1 MKESAKWQ
9 RERVYTVLNKHLH
22 KQDDPDES
30 AFLISAMKT
39 LRNVALGMRN
49 SEFYNAIVLRFFAD
63 TPLSIGQIAARTHRT
78 KRTVYKDID
87 AGTELLAGCLFGI
100 DGFNTIQPGWN
111 KTVYE
116 AAVQNTYELLARYYL
131 LHQFTGD
138 ASPLVNI
145 RAQDII
151 RRNIPPCFADKVTHS
166 TALAHRQRTATV
178 LDWLEKAV
186 EIYRTELGGSG
197 DCCEML
203 RRRRYRIIMARYIDG
218 RRLDIQ
224 SIAENEDCE
233 IRNVYKDIKSAAYR
247 ISQILFE
254 L

>member
-9 RERVYTVLNKHLH
+9 RIRAYTALDKHLH
-22 KQDDPDES
+22 KQDDPEES

-39 LRNVALGMRN
+39 LRDVALGMNN
-49 SEFYNAIVLRFFAD
+49 SEFYNAIVMRYFAD
-63 TPLSIGQIAARTHRT
+63 TPLSIDQIAARTHRT
-78 KRTVYKDID
+78 RRTVYKDID
-87 AGTELLAGCLFGI
+87 AGAELLAGCLFGI
-100 DGFNTIQPGWN
+100 DGFALAPFGRDKTIS
-111 KTVYE
+111 K
-116 AAVQNTYELLARYYL
+116 AAAQNTFELLERYYL
-131 LHQFTGD
+131 LRQFAGN
-138 ASPLVNI
+138 ASPAPSVSAL
-145 RAQDII
+145 DIV
-151 RRNIPPCFADKVTHS
+151 RQNTPPSFADEITNS
-166 TALAHRQRTATV
+166 TALEHRQRTATV

-186 EIYRTELGGSG
+186 ETYKTELGGSG

-203 RRRRYRIIMARYIDG
+203 RHRRYRIIMARYIDG

-233 IRNVYKDIKSAAYR
+233 IRNVYRDIKSAAYR